1 MFRFLVVLFFILCTS
16 LNVVGQKP
24 PLVFHHL
31 TVADGLSENTIRAI
45 AEDDKGYMWFG
56 CEDGLNKYNGYEFTI
71 YRNIADNPYSISSRN
86 ITELFIDSKKR
97 LWVVTS
103 NGLNLYD
110 PILDIFYNFQSNKY
124 PALKPLYGNIE
135 GITEDKEG
143 IIWVTTRDNGLYKI
157 ISLNEVPRR
166 MSPPF
171 EENCKH
177 LDYLIP
183 ENDST
188 LLIGTWDGLFRFNK
202 KTEKF
207 MDLRP
212 QYGRGYEVRSI
223 FKDEKEN
230 LWVSTTDGL
239 KIISKEGALSI
250 IKHDENNV
258 NSLGGNNLN
267 NVIPYK
273 KDIYLI
279 GIDGLGI
286 DMYDTKKQLF
296 YHYSDELSSPNLNSL
311 YKDSKGDIWAG
322 TYLNGMNYSNT
333 TTNLFV
339 LKKNDPNS
347 RRAIQKGIITGFLKD
362 DHNTLW
368 ITTDGGGIYRRNE
381 GEENIIHYE
390 AGKKGLTNN
399 VIITMMQDKEH
410 FLWFSSYGGGL
421 YKYDPQ
427 LDSFYVYKNDPL
439 DNTSLF
445 NNFTKSMVD
454 FNDHIW
460 VCGYGG
466 GVSLLDKKTNK
477 FQTYLHSNTNN
488 TSIPTDWVH
497 TFYID
502 KDSTLWLGTFDGISW
517 YDSKNHNFKNY
528 ILKNRSSDSHQVDIN
543 TVIDIYQ
550 DSKGTLWLGTM
561 GGGLISFNKKT
572 GKHYAYTFEKDGL
585 SNNCI
590 KSILEDDIGNL
601 WLATNNGITKFNIDT
616 KKCKAFTVKDG
627 LPHCSFYF
635 NSKYKDETGKIYFG
649 SNNGYLVIDPMK
661 TGVNS
666 LVPPVVITKFKIFNE
681 QISAT
686 SPHSP
691 LSKDISQTNEII
703 LNYDQ
708 NSITFE
714 FAALN
719 FNSSQNNQYA
729 YWLEGFD
736 KTWFYS
742 SNQRTATYT
751 NLNPGTYIFRVKG
764 SNNDGVW
771 NERGTYIKIIIEP
784 PYWKTWWFNL
794 IGILLALTL
803 LYLVYI
809 WRTSLIRTKNTL
821 LEEIVTQRTSELEE
835 ANERL
840 ETFVYKASH
849 DIKGPLKSIIG
860 LTVVGQKDVQD
871 ENAKNYFDHILKS
884 TRKLDNLLMDLLQI
898 TKVRKTTLQ
907 LEKIN
912 FNEMVASV
920 LSSFEN
926 FPGYEK
932 MKISIEIKENV
943 PFYSDK
949 KLLHSIIQNLIENPI
964 KYLDTKKSPNIL
976 DIKISVT
983 KKMTELIFTDNG
995 VGISKESQKYIFDMF
1010 FKANENA
1017 NGTGLG
1023 LYIVK
1028 TTVEKLQGSILL
1040 ESEPGKGSTFT
1051 IRF

>member
-1 MFRFLVVLFFILCTS
+1 MFRFLVVLFFIVCTS
-16 LNVVGQKP
+16 QYVAGQKP

-45 AEDDKGYMWFG
+45 IEDEKGYMWFG
-56 CEDGLNKYNGYEFTI
+56 CEDGLNKYNGYEFKI
-71 YRNIADNPYSISSRN
+71 YRNELNNPYSISSRN
-86 ITELFIDSKKR
+86 ITHLFTDSKKR
-97 LWVVTS
+97 LWVITS

-110 PILDIFYNFQSNKY
+110 PLLDIFYNFNNNKY
-124 PALKPLYGNIE
+124 AALKPLSGNIE
-135 GITEDKEG
+135 GITEDEEG

-157 ISLNEVPRR
+157 VSLDKVPKRL
-166 MSPPF
+166 SPPF
-171 EENCKH
+171 EDNCKH
-177 LDYLIP
+177 LDFLIP

-188 LLIGTWDGLFRFNK
+188 LLIGSWDGLFRFNK
-202 KTEKF
+202 RTEKF
-207 MDLRP
+207 TDLRP

-223 FKDEKEN
+223 YKDEKQN
-230 LWVSTTDGL
+230 LWVSTTEGL
-239 KIISKEGALSI
+239 KIISKNGSLTRIE
-250 IKHDENNV
+250 HDDKNS

-286 DMYDTKKQLF
+286 DMYDIKKQVF

-311 YKDSKGDIWAG
+311 YMDSKGDIWAG

-347 RRAIQKGIITGFLKD
+347 NRSIHRGIITGFLKD
-362 DHNTLW
+362 KRNALW
-368 ITTDGGGIYRRNE
+368 VSTDGGGIYRRNE

-399 VIITMMQDKEH
+399 VIITIMQDKENY
-410 FLWFSSYGGGL
+410 LWFSSYGGGL
-421 YKYDPQ
+421 YKYDPA
-427 LDSFYVYKNDPL
+427 LDSFFVYKNTPL
-439 DNTSLF
+439 DTTSLF
-445 NNFTKSMVD
+445 NNFTKSMTD
-454 FNDHIW
+454 YNDRIW

-466 GVSLLDKKTNK
+466 GMSLLDKKTNK
-477 FQTYLHSNTNN
+477 FKNYLHNN
-488 TSIPTDWVH
+488 NYHTSISTDWVH

-502 KDSTLWLGTFDGISW
+502 RDSTLWLGTFDGIGR
-517 YDSKNHNFKNY
+517 YNKETDDFKNFY
-528 ILKNRSSDSHQVDIN
+528 LKNVSSNNHVDIN
-543 TVIDIYQ
+543 TVIDILE
-550 DSKGTLWLGTM
+550 DSKGNLWLGTM
-561 GGGLISFNKKT
+561 GGGLVWFDRKT
-572 GKHYAYTFEKDGL
+572 GKHYAYTLEKNGL

-590 KSILEDDIGNL
+590 KSIVEDNIGNL
-601 WLATNNGITKFNIDT
+601 WLATNNGITKFNIAT
-616 KKCKAFTVKDG
+616 RKAKAFTVKDG

-635 NSKYKDETGKIYFG
+635 NAKYKDESGKIYFG
-649 SNNGYLVIDPMK
+649 SNNGYLVIDPMM
-661 TGVNS
+661 TGINS
-666 LVPPVVITKFKIFNE
+666 FIPPIVITKFKIFNE

-686 SPHSP
+686 SVHSP
-691 LSKDISQTNEII
+691 LTKDISETNEII

-742 SNQRTATYT
+742 NNQRSATYT
-751 NLNPGTYIFRVKG
+751 NLNPGTYVFRVKG
-764 SNNDGVW
+764 SNNDNIW
-771 NERGTYIKIIIEP
+771 NERGAYIKIIITP

-794 IGILLALTL
+794 ITILLALGL
-803 LYLVYI
+803 LYLIYI
-809 WRTSLIRTKNTL
+809 WRTSLIRTKNIL
-821 LEEIVTQRTSELEE
+821 LEKTVRQRTSELEE

-871 ENAKNYFDHILKS
+871 ETAKNYFDHILKS

-912 FNEMVASV
+912 FNEMVAGV
-920 LSSFEN
+920 LTSFEN
-926 FPGYEK
+926 FPGYDK

-949 KLLHSIIQNLIENPI
+949 KLLNSIIQNLIENPI
-964 KYLDTKKSPNIL
+964 KYQDTKKPVNIL

-983 KKMTELIFTDNG
+983 KKMTELIFSDNG
-995 VGISKESQKYIFDMF
+995 VGISKDNQKYIFDMF

-1028 TTVEKLQGSILL
+1028 TTVEKLQGSITL

-1051 IRF
+1051 VRF

>member
-1 MFRFLVVLFFILCTS
+1 MFRFLVVLFFIVCTS
-16 LNVVGQKP
+16 QQVVGQKP

-31 TVADGLSENTIRAI
+31 TVADGLSENTIRSI
-45 AEDDKGYMWFG
+45 IEDGKGYMWFG
-56 CEDGLNKYNGYEFTI
+56 CEDGLNKYNGYEFRI
-71 YRNIADNPYSISSRN
+71 FRNDINNPFSISSRN
-86 ITELFIDSKKR
+86 ITGLFIDSKKN
-97 LWVVTS
+97 LWVITS

-110 PILDIFYNFQSNKY
+110 PILDIFYNFNNNKY
-124 PALKPLYGNIE
+124 AALKPLNGNIE
-135 GITEDKEG
+135 GIAEDKEG
-143 IIWVTTRDNGLYKI
+143 VLWVTTRDNGLYKI
-157 ISLNEVPRR
+157 VSLNQVPKR

-207 MDLRP
+207 IDLRP

-223 FKDEKEN
+223 YEDEKKN
-230 LWVSTTDGL
+230 LWISTTAGL
-239 KIISKEGALSI
+239 KIISKEGYLTRI
-250 IKHDENNV
+250 EHDETNV
-258 NSLGGNNLN
+258 NSLGGNNLS

-273 KDIYLI
+273 KDIFLI

-286 DMYDTKKQLF
+286 DMYDTKKQTF

-311 YKDSKGDIWAG
+311 YMDSKGDIWAG

-347 RRAIQKGIITGFLKD
+347 KKAIHKGIITGFLKD
-362 DHNTLW
+362 HNHSMW
-368 ITTDGGGIYRRNE
+368 ISTDGGGIYKRHE
-381 GEENIIHYE
+381 GEENITHYE
-390 AGKKGLTNN
+390 AGKKGLTSN
-399 VIITMMQDKEH
+399 VIITIMQDKQH
-410 FLWFSSYGGGL
+410 NLWFTSFGGGL
-421 YKYDPQ
+421 YKYVHSE
-427 LDSFYVYKNDPL
+427 DSFYVYKNDSL
-439 DNTSLF
+439 NTNSLF
-445 NNFTKSMVD
+445 NNFTKTTID
-454 FNDHIW
+454 YDDHIW

-466 GVSLLDKKTNK
+466 GISLLDKKTNR
-477 FQTYLHSNTNN
+477 FQTYLHNNTNSR
-488 TSIPTDWVH
+488 SIPTDWVH

-502 KDSTLWLGTFDGISW
+502 KDSTLWLGTFDGLGR
-517 YDSKNHNFKNY
+517 YNPRTNDFDNFV
-528 ILKNRSSDSHQVDIN
+528 LKNRSSDSHQVDIN
-543 TVIDIYQ
+543 TVIDICE
-550 DSKGTLWLGTM
+550 DSKGNFWLGTM
-561 GGGLISFNKKT
+561 GGGLILFDRKT
-572 GKHYAYTFEKDGL
+572 GNHYAYTLEKEGL

-590 KSILEDDIGNL
+590 KSIVEDNLGNL
-601 WLATNNGITKFNIDT
+601 WLATNNGITKFNIAT
-616 KKCKAFTVKDG
+616 KKCKAYTVKDG

-635 NSKYKDETGKIYFG
+635 NSKYKDETGKVYFG
-649 SNNGYLVIDPMK
+649 SNNGYLVIDPKM
-661 TGVNS
+661 TGNNL
-666 LVPPVVITKFKIFNE
+666 LVPPIVITKFKIFNE
-681 QISAT
+681 QILAT
-686 SPHSP
+686 SAGSP
-691 LSKDISQTNEII
+691 LTRDISETNEII

-742 SNQRTATYT
+742 NNQRSATYT
-751 NLNPGTYIFRVKG
+751 NLNPGTYVFRVKG
-764 SNNDGVW
+764 SNNDNVW
-771 NERGTYIKIIIEP
+771 NERGTYIKIIITP

-794 IGILLALTL
+794 ISILLALAL
-803 LYLVYI
+803 LYLIYI
-809 WRTSLIRTKNTL
+809 WRTSLIRTKNTI
-821 LEEIVTQRTSELEE
+821 LEKTVKQRTSELEE

-871 ENAKNYFDHILKS
+871 ETARNYFDHILKS

-912 FNEMVASV
+912 FNEMVAGV

-949 KLLHSIIQNLIENPI
+949 KLLNSIIQNLIENPI
-964 KYLDTKKSPNIL
+964 KYLDNKKPVNSL

-983 KKMTELIFTDNG
+983 KKMTELVFADNG
-995 VGISKESQKYIFDMF
+995 VGISKDNQKYIFDMF

-1028 TTVEKLQGSILL
+1028 TSVEKLQGSIILD
-1040 ESEPGKGSTFT
+1040 SEPGKGSTFT